1 MPVVGL
7 VAGAVGSIGSAVA
20 GGVAAGQQRS
30 EAERQQ
36 SMALQ
41 MAAPTQQELTE
52 ISRRLEMQTRYQTQQ
67 EVLQKKNEKIL
78 STLDPALIQ
87 AGQQAHQMMK
97 GQQAGILAPM
107 RQQQSMDRRKL
118 EAQLAAQF
126 GPGYAS
132 SSAGMEALARFDQNS
147 QMGLQQA
154 QMQAFNQVSQ
164 FMGFGMQSRQGM
176 IAEQRHGMESLDQMS
191 RGTLGAMN
199 NIQRRQVDAITGTS
213 QGMVA
218 SAGAGAKA
226 VGGMFG
232 AMQGLG
238 GMAMGGA
245 FGQKNPWDKGF
256 FGGGDKGVSFSNEKD
271 RMDYMRPPGSPK

>member
-1 MPVVGL
+1 
-7 VAGAVGSIGSAVA
+7 
-20 GGVAAGQQRS
+20 
-30 EAERQQ
+30 
-36 SMALQ
+36 MALQ